1 VTTKL
6 RRCWQFGFGN
16 DGGLGPKKVSLK
28 RRRRFGFGND
38 GGLGGEGFGSGEG
51 FAQKMPAVWVR

>member
-1 VTTKL
+1 M
-6 RRCWQFGFGN
+6 
-16 DGGLGPKKVSLK
+16 KVSLK

-51 FAQKMPAVWVR
+51 FAQKTTAVWVR